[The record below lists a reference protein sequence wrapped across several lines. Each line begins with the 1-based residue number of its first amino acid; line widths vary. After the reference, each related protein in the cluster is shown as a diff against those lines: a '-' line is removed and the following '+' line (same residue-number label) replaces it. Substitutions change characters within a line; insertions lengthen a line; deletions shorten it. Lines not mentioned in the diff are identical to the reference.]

1 MTDLTATVNIL
12 PAGLSRRRVSG
23 FFMVPNVAR
32 KQFNCSSRSQVR
44 LGAFGLMLAAALS
57 ARAQSVPPDFTP
69 SLQRVVDFA
78 RNGFGDDLILAT
90 CVTNAATVYN
100 LSADD
105 IVYLHKQGVSDT
117 VIRALIETALTQAE
131 ATLGPTNPVSP
142 VVSASQNPPASPMP
156 TLGMESVP
164 VSTSGLLDNFFAD
177 SALNPSLWQTQSP
190 VLTALGTAVG
200 TSLPAAL
207 AFTPSGLR
215 VSGPQSVGQFTGIQS
230 QSAFRAPFTFT
241 TTVTAGTGGGTPFEI
256 FLVGRDL
263 GQWVSVA
270 GCLDSGP
277 GNGLWVNHT
286 GNSLPVQAKGYNI
299 FDQLRPGVAY
309 TVRIVSG
316 ANGAAQV
323 SLLDATGNLLALV
336 NVPVGVG
343 PFFVVLAGRD
353 GAGAATW
360 QTVQLIPTP
369 TNSP

>member
-1 MTDLTATVNIL
+1 LGEGGLVLSANFESIWFVSNQLNIGRRNPARPLALGLGLAVLT
-12 PAGLSRRRVSG
+12 
-23 FFMVPNVAR
+23 VA
-32 KQFNCSSRSQVR
+32 
-44 LGAFGLMLAAALS
+44 A
-57 ARAQSVPPDFTP
+57 ARAQTAPPDFTP
-69 SLQRVVDFA
+69 GLQRVVDFA
-78 RNGFGDDLILAT
+78 RNGLGDDLILAT

-105 IVYLHKQGVSDT
+105 IVYLHKQGVSDN
-117 VIRALIETALTQAE
+117 VIRVLIETALTQAE
-131 ATLGPTNPVSP
+131 ATAATTPPAVPVTPVLPVSP
-142 VVSASQNPPASPMP
+142 ASAPS
-156 TLGMESVP
+156 TGMESVP

-177 SALNPSLWQTQSP
+177 QDLNPGLWQTQSP

-200 TSLPAAL
+200 TALPAAL

-215 VSGPQSVGQFTGIQS
+215 VSGPQGAGQFTGVQS

-241 TTVTAGTGGGTPFEI
+241 ATVTAGPGGGTPFEI

-270 GCLDSGP
+270 GCLDTGA

-299 FDQLRPGVAY
+299 FDQLRTGVAY
-309 TVRIVSG
+309 TVRLVSG

-343 PFFVVLAGRD
+343 PFYVVLAGRD

-369 TNSP
+369 NNSP